1 VAASRNGCEFMT
13 NDGMKFLA
21 GALIVAIVM
30 FGWIFRYQYTVNGLH
45 VNRFTNA
52 LCWVKEEC
60 WFHSM
65 PSQ

>member
-1 VAASRNGCEFMT
+1 MT